1 MPKVERE
8 KGSTGGL
15 FGKAI
20 RESVRDGEVESNQRK
35 PMRFGGNSAMDA
47 VLAKTEVMSETGDE
61 RGDLSRMKL
70 KKLCD
75 QYRGKFPRI
84 DGMRD
89 LKDKS
94 IAVLHFSA
102 GEFIIRINYK
112 RI

>member
-1 MPKVERE
+1 M
-8 KGSTGGL
+8 SH
-15 FGKAI
+15 I
-20 RESVRDGEVESNQRK
+20 NGEI
-35 PMRFGGNSAMDA
+35 PT
-47 VLAKTEVMSETGDE
+47 LKTEVMSECDE
-61 RGDLSRMKL
+61 RNDVSRLKL

-102 GEFIIRINYK
+102 GK
-112 RI
+112 WS